1 MSIFFVHILDAFL
14 PLVFFITL
22 FYLKEKL
29 INLVSL
35 VFSAFVFGYF
45 AYFIALKYP
54 YGLRNLYL
62 FTNSMLAFL
71 FIISPILLFRIPKF
85 IKFIFLFLI
94 TFGFGVKYFYI
105 SNGYAIFDNALLD
118 SLGIKNLGFI
128 LLGIVF
134 FFVFYFCFKF
144 SRKNIDKKAF
154 LIPVGI
160 IFIIINLSYFISE
173 VLLILMRKNVI
184 ETDTNILSFVAK
196 SLHYEKSFCYF
207 YIAVFILFGI
217 LTLFKFIKNS
227 KKTKILDIK
236 FRKEKAYNNSI
247 KTNFFS
253 IILSSIIALTTLLYY
268 DLHASRPLMIDEPT
282 IIEPNENDEFSFDI
296 NELKDNKL
304 HRYAYISDDGKTI
317 RFFLINKYPDRLV
330 PTAVFDSC
338 MICGDKGYVKRGDE
352 LICVACNVRIFL
364 PSVGKM
370 GGCNPI
376 PFNFKIE
383 NNKLIIPFSEIMLGA
398 NYFSEVRQKLVT
410 DPVSKNKII
419 NLKAKFNYVYGDKTY
434 FFESEENKKEFL
446 KNPEK
451 YVKKLTKA
459 NFRIEGYKEV
469 KNDF

>member
-1 MSIFFVHILDAFL
+1 MSIFFVHILNAFL

-144 SRKNIDKKAF
+144 SRKNINKKAF

-160 IFIIINLSYFISE
+160 IFIIINL
-173 VLLILMRKNVI
+173 
-184 ETDTNILSFVAK
+184 
-196 SLHYEKSFCYF
+196 
-207 YIAVFILFGI
+207 G
-217 LTLFKFIKNS
+217 
-227 KKTKILDIK
+227 
-236 FRKEKAYNNSI
+236 
-247 KTNFFS
+247 
-253 IILSSIIALTTLLYY
+253 
-268 DLHASRPLMIDEPT
+268 
-282 IIEPNENDEFSFDI
+282 
-296 NELKDNKL
+296 
-304 HRYAYISDDGKTI
+304 
-317 RFFLINKYPDRLV
+317 
-330 PTAVFDSC
+330 
-338 MICGDKGYVKRGDE
+338 
-352 LICVACNVRIFL
+352 
-364 PSVGKM
+364 
-370 GGCNPI
+370 
-376 PFNFKIE
+376 
-383 NNKLIIPFSEIMLGA
+383 
-398 NYFSEVRQKLVT
+398 
-410 DPVSKNKII
+410 
-419 NLKAKFNYVYGDKTY
+419 
-434 FFESEENKKEFL
+434 
-446 KNPEK
+446 
-451 YVKKLTKA
+451 
-459 NFRIEGYKEV
+459 
-469 KNDF
+469 